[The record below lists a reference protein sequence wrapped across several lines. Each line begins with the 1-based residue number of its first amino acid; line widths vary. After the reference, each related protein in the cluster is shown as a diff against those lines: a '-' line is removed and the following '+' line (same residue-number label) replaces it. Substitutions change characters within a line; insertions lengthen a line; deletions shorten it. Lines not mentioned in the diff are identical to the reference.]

1 MITQNIHT
9 DSKSKRQLL
18 EDIEDFDGW
27 LAEYKMLIREA
38 EIDHSVNQRTVAV
51 ETLETVQ
58 AQFFQEVLRK

>member
-1 MITQNIHT
+1 MITQNIQT

-58 AQFFQEVLRK
+58 AQFFQEVLRE

>member
-58 AQFFQEVLRK
+58 AQFFQEVLRE

>member
-1 MITQNIHT
+1 MITQNIQT

>member
-51 ETLETVQ
+51 KTLETVQ
-58 AQFFQEVLRK
+58 AQFFQEVLRE

>member
-1 MITQNIHT
+1 MITQNIQT

-38 EIDHSVNQRTVAV
+38 EIDHTVNQRTVAV

-58 AQFFQEVLRK
+58 AQFFQEVLRE